1 MPKGSAKFGL
11 PLGGYFHT
19 ANRSDSRTRWR
30 TDSDCEGA
38 ECLLKLFGH
47 RARAGSTRNFA
58 VRERSPR
65 CERFMNIGS
74 EQGVGAGKVLRG
86 KRIQLATALFGQP
99 H

>member
-1 MPKGSAKFGL
+1 MPKGSPKFGL
-11 PLGGYFHT
+11 PFCGYFHT

-38 ECLLKLFGH
+38 ESLLKLFGH

-74 EQGVGAGKVLRG
+74 EQGVGAGKVLRA
-86 KRIQLATALFGQP
+86 KRIHLATPPSRHP